1 MTSQPQPRVPQTVTV
16 KRLADYLKRK
26 VEADQNLR
34 DVSVRGEISNL
45 RAVPGGNVNFDLKED
60 KIVIGAFAWANDAV
74 RFPAIANGR
83 AVVVRGAVSTYDA
96 KSTYQI
102 VAKSIELEGV
112 GSVAERFEAC
122 KKKLAAEGLFAPE
135 RKRALPAFPFRV
147 ALVSSRTANGAI
159 DFVTI
164 LRARAPHVRVVWC
177 ETLVQGPSAPDTI
190 CAALAAASRA
200 DVDCIVVT
208 RGGGSFEDLFS
219 FSDERVVR
227 AVAAA
232 KHPVVSAIGHTA
244 DQQLCDFAADVHV
257 ETPSAA
263 ARAIGFDRADLEL
276 RIDGNQQRAR
286 QAVDLRIERFTAR
299 LRGSLVRSKLADT
312 RVFFAPLAQRI
323 DASAAGLS
331 AAVSAGV
338 RARERRVRAL
348 DLRLDAHDP
357 SRRLAERARRL
368 HAASLRLET
377 AVRANAE
384 RIGRL
389 AAASVD
395 RLEPA
400 ARGVGL
406 RSAQTLALVRA
417 HLDGKNPEAILQRGY
432 AIVTYRGSA
441 LIDPASVPSG
451 ETIEARLARGT
462 LFARVEART
471 GERKDTDGNQYV
483 G

>member
-1 MTSQPQPRVPQTVTV
+1 MTSQPQARVPQTVTV

-45 RAVPGGNVNFDLKED
+45 RAVPGGNVNFDLKEE
-60 KIVIGAFAWANDAV
+60 KVVIAAFAWASDAV
-74 RFPAIANGR
+74 RFPAIGNGL

-102 VAKSIELEGV
+102 VVRSIELEGI
-112 GSVAERFEAC
+112 GNVAAIFEAR
-122 KKKLAAEGLFAPE
+122 KKKLAAEGLFALE
-135 RKRALPAFPFRV
+135 RKRELPAFPFRV

-177 ETLVQGPSAPDTI
+177 ETLVQGPSAPDAI

-200 DVDCIVVT
+200 DVDAIVVT
-208 RGGGSFEDLFS
+208 RGGGSFEDLFT

-227 AVAAA
+227 AIAAA
-232 KHPVVSAIGHTA
+232 KHPVISAIGHTA
-244 DQQLCDFAADVHV
+244 DQQLCDFAADIHV

-263 ARAIGFDRADLEL
+263 ARALGFDLGELEA
-276 RIDGNQQRAR
+276 RIDDDVRRAR
-286 QAVDLRIERFTAR
+286 QALDLRLERFTTR
-299 LRGSLVRSKLADT
+299 LRGALVRSKLADA

-323 DASAAGLS
+323 DASTTALGNAA
-331 AAVSAGV
+331 AAGV

-348 DLRLDAHDP
+348 DLALDAHDP

-368 HAASLRLET
+368 QAANLRLDS
-377 AVRANAE
+377 AARASVE
-384 RIGRL
+384 RIRRTTAE
-389 AAASVD
+389 AAA

-406 RSAQTLALVRA
+406 RSAQTLALAHA

-441 LIDPASVPSG
+441 LTDPASVAEG
-451 ETIEARLARGT
+451 ERVEARLARGT
-462 LFARVEART
+462 LFARVEK
-471 GERKDTDGNQYV
+471 KDTDGNQHV